1 MIVVC
6 MGLCSGRGEKGSE
19 RGETGVERGG
29 PFYLVE
35 ELSFSIN
42 SAIEFPDV
50 LKNFLF
56 FFF

>member
-1 MIVVC
+1 MC

>member
-1 MIVVC
+1 
-6 MGLCSGRGEKGSE
+6 LCVWGYVAGEGKRGVREVKQGSSKGAH
-19 RGETGVERGG
+19 
-29 PFYLVE
+29 FYLVE

-50 LKNFLF
+50 LKNFPF